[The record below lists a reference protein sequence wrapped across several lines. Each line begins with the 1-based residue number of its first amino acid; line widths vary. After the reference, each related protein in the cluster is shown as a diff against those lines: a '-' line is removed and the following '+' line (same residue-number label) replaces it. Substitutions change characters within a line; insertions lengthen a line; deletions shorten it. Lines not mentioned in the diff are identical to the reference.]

1 MPQVLK
7 FQVTRTLVLPSPYC
21 ALAGVRLKQL
31 LVDNIS
37 SLYYFPPFVVCWVVG
52 FFEGGTKEANYFPKV
67 LSGIQHYIYF
77 LLCSPV
83 PVGPDQILLRG
94 AQLRNT
100 QWVLGI
106 VVYTGHDTKLMQV
119 KFLRRSRACSDGS
132 WSSFLY
138 STYLLDLSLRNGLT
152 YCNCSRPGGFEE
164 YQDTVVPEVE
174 CARV

>member
-1 MPQVLK
+1 MLQVLK
-7 FQVTRTLVLPSPYC
+7 FQVTRTLVLPSLYC
-21 ALAGVRLKQL
+21 SLAGVRLTQL
-31 LVDNIS
+31 LVDNKFIILLS
-37 SLYYFPPFVVCWVVG
+37 SFCGLLGWV
-52 FFEGGTKEANYFPKV
+52 FFEGGTKEVNYFPKV

-119 KFLRRSRACSDGS
+119 KFLRRSRACSDRS

-174 CARV
+174 CACV